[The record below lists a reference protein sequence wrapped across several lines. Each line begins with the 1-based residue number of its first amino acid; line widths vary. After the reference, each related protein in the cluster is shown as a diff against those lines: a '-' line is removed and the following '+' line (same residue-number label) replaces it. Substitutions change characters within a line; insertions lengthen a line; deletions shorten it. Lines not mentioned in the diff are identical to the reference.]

1 MSQQTKA
8 MIKSWFNVFIS
19 ALITAVLVILTS
31 NNGTIPLDGE
41 LWLGALISAVVAV
54 LPVIKNYFD
63 PNDPRYGRVNSEEM
77 VVIDEA

>member
-1 MSQQTKA
+1 MSHQTRA
-8 MIKSWFNVFIS
+8 MLKSWLNVFVS

-63 PNDPRYGRVNSEEM
+63 TSDPRYGHVTE
-77 VVIDEA
+77 